1 MDQEQRLAVVKIKHE
16 EDMAKIKENHL
27 KRLNEMEIKHKNEM
41 NNLEIEINKTKLKIL
56 ENQYSNKEN
65 INLRF

>member
-1 MDQEQRLAVVKIKHE
+1 
-16 EDMAKIKENHL
+16 MAKIKENHL